1 MPPDL
6 ASSKAH
12 TLSLDTLE
20 QGTSHDETDLPEGC
34 FTSDRDI
41 YVSKTCPFWTQF
53 VLRENH
59 RHCSSQPP
67 FSVPVTGIASKCFQS
82 STPGESQD

>member
-20 QGTSHDETDLPEGC
+20 QGASHDETDLPEGC

-41 YVSKTCPFWTQF
+41 YVSKTCPF
-53 VLRENH
+53 
-59 RHCSSQPP
+59 
-67 FSVPVTGIASKCFQS
+67 
-82 STPGESQD
+82 